1 MRIENENSKFFT
13 MIIHIYNREDNIR
26 YSKYALKY
34 SVLFQ
39 LKHIGPP
46 GEMII

>member
-1 MRIENENSKFFT
+1 MRTENENSKFFI
-13 MIIHIYNREDNIR
+13 MISDMYKGEYNMK

-46 GEMII
+46 GEMIM